1 MTKKTIIL
9 IKATTLCSCMSLS
22 AFSLFLM
29 EDDDDEQVGQARA
42 NKLERCLR
50 IDYRLSTFS
59 EIFTFYFILV
69 ITSSKV
75 RVKSKNTKVIQ

>member
-29 EDDDDEQVGQARA
+29 EDDDEQVGQGA

-59 EIFTFYFILV
+59 ETFTFYFILV